1 MAYSRT
7 PSTQTLRSSP
17 VRPYALIQL
26 GLKSFLPA
34 TDKPWHAE
42 GLEIDMV
49 EPMKQ
54 WTVKYE
60 GDLIHQKS
68 KKVYKCKLE
77 TTFTSIIPYF
87 DFDADMDGWSVAKAF
102 AREPWSR
109 EYFDQVSGV
118 S

>member
-1 MAYSRT
+1 M
-7 PSTQTLRSSP
+7 PF
-17 VRPYALIQL
+17 
-26 GLKSFLPA
+26 KSFLPA

-60 GDLIHQKS
+60 GDLIHQKTN
-68 KKVYKCKLE
+68 KVYKCKLE

-87 DFDADMDGWSVAKAF
+87 DFDADMDAWSVAKAF

-109 EYFDQVSGV
+109 EYFDQVGRS
-118 S
+118 

>member
-26 GLKSFLPA
+26 GLKSLLSA

-60 GDLIHQKS
+60 GDLIHQKT

-87 DFDADMDGWSVAKAF
+87 DFDADMDAWSVAKAF

-109 EYFDQVSGV
+109 EYFDQVGRS
-118 S
+118 